1 MQVGAEDSAAHCWTA
16 YAWSYD
22 GDVMN
27 GPDDLTKRPPDGD
40 GESWALPA
48 PETPA
53 TSAPNAAPAPA
64 SAPAPSSAPRRGRSR
79 FGTALLAVVVGASV
93 VVGSAAIAFV
103 AFSSGPDEDAAP
115 PAPSA
120 SATAAPADDTP
131 GTGEPGPADDPN
143 PTRGAAP
150 APDAD
155 SNPDANPDVNADAN
169 PDQSADAPDDAN
181 AADLNLGGIGDC
193 SMGPDTWRIISGDVG
208 CPEATD
214 VGIRY
219 LSARDRGL
227 GEGEGAYVY
236 IDDWACSSP
245 SAARSAELGAVA
257 VCTRADGARVHQ
269 LP

>member
-1 MQVGAEDSAAHCWTA
+1 MQVGVENSAAHCRVA

-64 SAPAPSSAPRRGRSR
+64 SAPAPAPRRGRSR

-120 SATAAPADDTP
+120 SATAAPADNAP
-131 GTGEPGPADDPN
+131 GTTEPGPADDPN

-155 SNPDANPDVNADAN
+155 SNTDSAPG
-169 PDQSADAPDDAN
+169 QSAAAPDDAN

>member
-1 MQVGAEDSAAHCWTA
+1 MQVGVENSAAHCWTA

-53 TSAPNAAPAPA
+53 TSAPYAAPA

-120 SATAAPADDTP
+120 SATAAPADDAP
-131 GTGEPGPADDPN
+131 GTTEPAEPGPADDPN

-150 APDAD
+150 APDA
-155 SNPDANPDVNADAN
+155 NPDSN

>member
-1 MQVGAEDSAAHCWTA
+1 MQVGVENSAAHCWTA

-53 TSAPNAAPAPA
+53 TSAPYAAPA

-103 AFSSGPDEDAAP
+103 AFSSGPNEDAAP